1 MPNQPLSSIPIGST
15 LEADARIVTVQ
26 TVASTVVNQ
35 RVPKALFFSEALAS
49 ALIAANNLS
58 DIIDSAAAREN
69 LGAGAVFFSTGAPSN
84 ATGIIGDVAI
94 DTAAGVVYEKTG
106 AATWTSRVDW
116 VTAAELSA
124 LGYLTTSAA
133 NALYAPLE
141 GAAQSGLRYSFSTTT
156 SFPATTGQVRLDNA
170 TIGSVTQI
178 NIHES
183 DRNSASNAGVLD
195 ILSTGS
201 RIQIALESN
210 EEIYAWFRV
219 TGTPT
224 DNGTDR
230 TIPVAFISAS
240 GTLTA
245 GEVSLGIFGGAGSG
259 GGAVPVGSIYYQWAT
274 STTVADPTAG
284 FISAN
289 NATLASSTTISVN
302 EEDETNANRATI
314 LNQIVAGGILRI
326 QKLADGSYVDFN
338 VSAATDNGAWRS
350 YTVAYNA
357 GSSSPVISL
366 AASDSVAL
374 AWLPPVGAGGSSLT
388 VAEVDGTPSF
398 TASTLQFP
406 NGTLTDQGGGVARY
420 TPAEVGGGGGGLVT
434 STVTAEPTTAMGNYY
449 ICNSST
455 EMDFEVPSTSYTP
468 GDEVGVGNIGTG
480 GFKLRVP
487 SGKNIIFGADNI
499 NTAAKFLGNSAQF
512 AAVVMRALT
521 ANTLIVERSAN
532 IIDGEDIASFTKLL
546 LRFNE
551 TAGSSTTADVV
562 NPGRTIT
569 FNSTVSI
576 VTGGRFGNA
585 LRIGANNSTTG
596 AFYAQTTITD
606 PLGTSD
612 FCIEYFQDS
621 VFTAAAGVSIQFHRA
636 GSSLLSLN
644 WPNGIDGVQPEI
656 ILGPSGA
663 GGVLTASGVPTNL
676 NATGYHHYA
685 ITRQAGVFRLFVDG
699 IQRGSQS
706 ITYDFLSTPFD
717 LRIGN
722 SLTNTQS
729 CNGDYDEIRLTIGDP
744 VYTAAFTPPS
754 AEFTYP

>member
-106 AATWTSRVDW
+106 AATWTNRVDFL
-116 VTAAELSA
+116 TLSEADARYPLSSA
-124 LGYLTTSAA
+124 LSETIDDRVATLIVAGANVTKTYDDAA
-133 NALYAPLE
+133 
-141 GAAQSGLRYSFSTTT
+141 
-156 SFPATTGQVRLDNA
+156 
-170 TIGSVTQI
+170 
-178 NIHES
+178 
-183 DRNSASNAGVLD
+183 
-195 ILSTGS
+195 
-201 RIQIALESN
+201 
-210 EEIYAWFRV
+210 
-219 TGTPT
+219 
-224 DNGTDR
+224 
-230 TIPVAFISAS
+230 
-240 GTLTA
+240 GTLTIA
-245 GEVSLGIFGGAGSG
+245 STAAG
-259 GGAVPVGSIYYQWAT
+259 GGAVPVGSIYYQWSS

-284 FISAN
+284 FIRAN
-289 NATLASSTTISVN
+289 NATLASATTISVS
-302 EEDETNANRATI
+302 EEDEANADRATI

-350 YTVAYNA
+350 FTVAYNA
-357 GSSSPVISL
+357 GSNSPVISL
-366 AASDSVAL
+366 AASDSVVL

-499 NTAAKFLGNSAQF
+499 NSAAKFLGNSAQF

-576 VTGGRFGNA
+576 VTEGRFGNA

-596 AFYAQTTITD
+596 AFYVETTITD

-612 FCIEYFQDS
+612 FCIEAWIDP
-621 VFTAAAGVSIQFHRA
+621 VFTATTGTPFNFNRA
-636 GSSLLSLN
+636 GSDLFALYWRVGGPEAPQILLGS
-644 WPNGIDGVQPEI
+644 G
-656 ILGPSGA
+656 GA
-663 GGVLTASGVPTNL
+663 GGTLTAQTNPP
-676 NATGYHHYA
+676 NISATGYHHCA
-685 ITRQAGVFRLFVDG
+685 VTRQGNTFRFFIGGTLYLEG
-699 IQRGSQS
+699 TSS
-706 ITYDFLSTPFD
+706 YNFLATPFN

-722 SLTNTQS
+722 FIFNPNASF
-729 CNGDYDEIRLTIGDP
+729 NGDYDEVRLTIGDP